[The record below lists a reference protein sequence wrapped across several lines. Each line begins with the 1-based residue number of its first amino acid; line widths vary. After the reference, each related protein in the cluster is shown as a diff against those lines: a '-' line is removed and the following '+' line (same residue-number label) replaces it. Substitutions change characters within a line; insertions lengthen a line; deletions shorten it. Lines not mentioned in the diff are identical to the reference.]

1 MNRALTRAVVA
12 LACLSAAAV
21 APPVGAAELD
31 PVLAVA
37 MLRPS
42 DLSPAYGR
50 ATKVWNNDLGAG
62 VIPTSCTSGPA
73 GAWAEG
79 KVADRTYFKEIDYAK
94 GKRMW
99 QDTIYLYSTAAQA
112 RATYVELLVGA
123 KKYCSSTFQTTI
135 GDAGESIPVTQT
147 NVTTVLSK
155 ASGMRRFAVGTNTGL
170 QDPASANATYH
181 DSSGYGVFLLDGSS
195 IHQVQVYQDSVIT
208 PLERK
213 NAAKAAVSV
222 ATRFSSLP

>member
-1 MNRALTRAVVA
+1 MHRTLTRAVLT
-12 LACLSAAAV
+12 LACLCAAAV
-21 APPVGAAELD
+21 APPAGAAELD

-37 MLRPS
+37 MLLPS

-50 ATKVWNNDLGAG
+50 TAKVWNNDLGAG

-79 KVADRTYFKEIDYAK
+79 KVADRTYYKEIDFAK

-112 RATYVELLVGA
+112 RATYVDLLVGA
-123 KKYCSSTFQTTI
+123 KKHCSSTFRSTI
-135 GDAGESIPVTQT
+135 GATGENIPVTQT

-155 ASGMRRFAVGTNTGL
+155 ASGMWRFAVGTNTAL
-170 QDPASANATYH
+170 QDQTVANAKYH

-213 NAAKAAVSV
+213 SAAKAAVSV